1 MSIEAINWALK
12 HARIPEDRRDS
23 SSLAVV
29 LIGLA
34 NHADPEGRNAFPS
47 LATLASY
54 TRLTER
60 SVRYA
65 LRNLE
70 QLGLIQSADPR
81 IVAAHVQR
89 ADRRPNGYDLV
100 MATVVNDGRAGQ
112 GQGQPSAGQREG
124 QSATARA
131 ANHNA
136 TGGNACPRTIHK
148 PSRNRPARRGPRLP
162 EPAYLPPPCGRCDAR
177 PGDPASTRS
186 TTDAD
191 GNVRRCPNCH
201 PAEVEDAP
209 GERPCSAELAT
220 HHAEPPVH
228 VSPAALDAHPPLR
241 TPASSGGT
249 HDGPRR
255 SRARTD
261 ASTANPPRPH
271 RGERVLGAD
280 PRSNSANRTR
290 AKSSA

>member
-100 MATVVNDGRAGQ
+100 MASDGPAGR
-112 GQGQPSAGQREG
+112 GQRLPSAGQHEG
-124 QSATARA
+124 QNTTPRA
-131 ANHNA
+131 ANNHE
-136 TGGNACPRTIHK
+136 TGGNPCPRTIHK
-148 PSRNRPARRGPRLP
+148 PSINHPSRRSPRLP
-162 EPAYLPPPCGRCDAR
+162 EPIYLPPPCGRCDAR

-186 TTDAD
+186 TTDED

-209 GERPCSAELAT
+209 GQPRHPPELA
-220 HHAEPPVH
+220 ARSEPPVH
-228 VSPAALDAHPPLR
+228 VSPAALDDRPPLR